1 MLTDVV
7 MGNIDWIVIAACA
20 VAALRYA
27 PELIAYGWYTGK
39 LRAHKG
45 KVITNYTINCNMDEF
60 VKLKDDGKL

>member
-1 MLTDVV
+1 MIDVV
-7 MGNIDWIVIAACA
+7 MGNIDWIVVAACA

-45 KVITNYTINCNMDEF
+45 KVITTYTINSNMDEV
-60 VKLKDDGKL
+60 VKMKEENKI

>member
-1 MLTDVV
+1 MLIDVV
-7 MGNIDWIVIAACA
+7 MGNIDWIVVAACA

-45 KVITNYTINCNMDEF
+45 KVITTYTINCNMDEF
-60 VKLKDDGKL
+60 EKLKEQHKL